1 MTTAAAMIRVVLADD
16 ELLVRAGQGRAGLR
30 MLIDGEPDMQV
41 VGEAGD
47 TAAVVA
53 VVGRTNPDV
62 VLMDVRMPGGGG
74 IEATRRLAEQSPRT
88 RVIVL
93 TTFDEDAAIDGALRL
108 GAPGFLLKTSP
119 PELLLDAIRRV
130 AAGGGQLDPMVVPRV
145 IAGYAAAPRVGAR
158 APEQDRLTPR
168 ETDVLQLVARGHN
181 NAEMAALLHL
191 GETTVKTHLGR
202 VLDKLGLR
210 DRNRAIA
217 FAYESGLVTPDP
229 RRP

>member
-1 MTTAAAMIRVVLADD
+1 MTTGEALRVVLADD
-16 ELLVRAGQGRAGLR
+16 EALVRAGLR

-53 VVGRTNPDV
+53 VVGRTHPDI

-74 IEATRRLAEQSPRT
+74 LEATRRLAAQSPQV

-108 GAPGFLLKTSP
+108 GAAGFLLKTSP
-119 PELLLDAIRRV
+119 PEMLLDAIRRV
-130 AAGGGQLDPMVVPRV
+130 AAGGGQLDPVVVPRV
-145 IAGYAAAPRVGAR
+145 IAGYAAAPRMGER
-158 APEQDRLTPR
+158 APELDRLTPR

-181 NAEMAALLHL
+181 NAEIAAQLHL

-202 VLDKLGLR
+202 VLDKLALR
-210 DRNRAIA
+210 DRNKAIA

-229 RRP
+229 GGPRR

>member
-1 MTTAAAMIRVVLADD
+1 MTTSADALRVVLADD
-16 ELLVRAGQGRAGLR
+16 EALVRAGLR

-53 VVGRTNPDV
+53 VVGRTRPDV

-74 IEATRRLAEQSPRT
+74 IEATRRLAAQSPQV

-108 GAPGFLLKTSP
+108 GAAGFLLKTSP
-119 PELLLDAIRRV
+119 PEMLLDAIRRV

-145 IAGYAAAPRVGAR
+145 IAGYAAAPRMGER
-158 APEQDRLTPR
+158 APELDRLTPR
-168 ETDVLQLVARGHN
+168 ETEVLQLVARGHN
-181 NAEMAALLHL
+181 NAEIAALLHL

-210 DRNRAIA
+210 DRNKAIA
-217 FAYESGLVTPDP
+217 FAYDSGLVTPDAGGPP
-229 RRP
+229 RRR

>member
-1 MTTAAAMIRVVLADD
+1 VVS
-16 ELLVRAGQGRAGLR
+16 
-30 MLIDGEPDMQV
+30 
-41 VGEAGD
+41 
-47 TAAVVA
+47 
-53 VVGRTNPDV
+53 VVGRTRPDV

-74 IEATRRLAEQSPRT
+74 IEATRRLAAQSPQV

-108 GAPGFLLKTSP
+108 GAAGFLLKTSP

-145 IAGYAAAPRVGAR
+145 IAGYAAGPRVGPR
-158 APEQDRLTPR
+158 APELDRLTQR
-168 ETDVLQLVARGHN
+168 ETEVLQLVARGLN
-181 NAEMAALLHL
+181 NAEIAARLHL

-202 VLDKLGLR
+202 VLDKLNLR

-217 FAYESGLVTPDP
+217 FAYESGLVTPEP
-229 RRP
+229 GGPGG